1 MFYHGNALTTSNME
15 KAAKRENS
23 LEGNTQESCLHK
35 VSLGTGLTGDFLPAT
50 SSIEVGTQGRMHARK
65 VSCHWVML
73 TPSSCLFLMSM
84 YRTYNFFTQE
94 ASTVII
100 LRKVIK
106 SLRSHLRTA
115 EAQSWNL
122 RTTL

>member
-35 VSLGTGLTGDFLPAT
+35 VSLGTGLTGDFVPAT
-50 SSIEVGTQGRMHARK
+50 SSIEVGTQG
-65 VSCHWVML
+65 L
-73 TPSSCLFLMSM
+73 
-84 YRTYNFFTQE
+84 TQE
-94 ASTVII
+94 ASTVI

-106 SLRSHLRTA
+106 SLRSHR
-115 EAQSWNL
+115 
-122 RTTL
+122 